1 VPWTMKRGIDLR
13 GSTVEVKSMRERGP
27 ELVVLEV
34 EEPERYD
41 LDVIK

>member
-1 VPWTMKRGIDLR
+1 MPWTMKRGIDLR

-27 ELVVLEV
+27 ELVVLEA

-41 LDVIK
+41 LDEIK